1 MKRTMALGN
10 QEEPGSGEETG
21 SGKMICVGV
30 ITGAHGIR
38 GHVRIRSFTAEAE
51 DVAGYGVLYDAEGG
65 SPLRLTVSGHSGAQ
79 LIARIAGVDDRN
91 AAEALK
97 GHELFVPR
105 SAFPPPDDDEFYHA
119 DLVGMRAELAS
130 GEHQRETV
138 GTITAVH
145 DFGGGDVIEVETGRG
160 VTIMV
165 PFTRDAV
172 PEVHVV
178 EKRLV
183 IARLPGLFEAGGTD
197 REREDAGGVRPEHSP
212 QELSPQEL
220 SS

>member
-1 MKRTMALGN
+1 MALGN
-10 QEEPGSGEETG
+10 GGEPG

-38 GHVRIRSFTAEAE
+38 GHVRIKSFTAEPE
-51 DVAGYGVLYDAEGG
+51 DVAGYGVLYDAGG
-65 SPLRLTVSGHSGAQ
+65 GLPLRLTVSGHSGTQ
-79 LIARIAGVDDRN
+79 LIARIAGIDDRN

-97 GHELFVPR
+97 GHKLFVPR

-119 DLVGMRAELAS
+119 DLVGMRAELAD

-138 GTITAVH
+138 GTVAAVH

-165 PFTRDAV
+165 PFTRDTV
-172 PEVHVV
+172 PEVHVAQG
-178 EKRLV
+178 RLV
-183 IARLPGLFEAGGTD
+183 IARLPGLFQAGSTD
-197 REREDAGGVRPEHSP
+197 RESEDGGSVRLKLSS

>member
-1 MKRTMALGN
+1 MKRTMALSNG
-10 QEEPGSGEETG
+10 GETG
-21 SGKMICVGV
+21 NGKMICVGV

-38 GHVRIRSFTAEAE
+38 GHVRIKSFTAEPG
-51 DVAGYGVLYDAEGG
+51 DVAGYGVLYDPRGR
-65 SPLRLTVSGHSGAQ
+65 SSLRLTVTGCSGAQ

-105 SAFPPPDDDEFYHA
+105 SALPPPDDDEFYHA
-119 DLVGMRAELAS
+119 DLVGMRAELAE

-138 GTITAVH
+138 GMVAAVH
-145 DFGGGDVIEVETGRG
+145 DFGGGDVIEVETERG

-165 PFTRDAV
+165 PFTRDVV
-172 PEVHVV
+172 PEVHVA
-178 EKRLV
+178 EGRLV
-183 IARLPGLFEAGGTD
+183 IARMPGLFEAGSTD
-197 REREDAGGVRPEHSP
+197 REGEEAGGASP
-212 QELSPQEL
+212 EL